1 MIIQQ
6 LDHKYFA
13 KHMFQHVT
21 CPIGIQIGNLT
32 HNNDVFGPTSDPTL
46 QPTKAPT
53 PFNVYCNDGIK
64 YKQTYDAEW
73 QYRLYITE
81 TAIVRFHTCDTL
93 KLFDMF
99 IKDEQDP
106 NTNYTWTKC
115 GSICVERAQCSETFK
130 NGTYLLQI
138 NSAHSFEMKC
148 KETNSPTTNP
158 TTAQPTKPPTDYPT
172 HNPTTAQP
180 TKPPTDYP
188 T

>member
-13 KHMFQHVT
+13 KPSPVLLVFD
-21 CPIGIQIGNLT
+21 CDRNILCNSYSYSINLSQCILYPNT
-32 HNNDVFGPTSDPTL
+32 NPNNDYSAAGPQIFCQTYVPTPTSDPTL

-115 GSICVERAQCSETFK
+115 GSICVESSQCSEILT
-130 NGTYLLQI
+130 NGTYLLHI
-138 NSAHSFEMKC
+138 
-148 KETNSPTTNP
+148 
-158 TTAQPTKPPTDYPT
+158 
-172 HNPTTAQP
+172 
-180 TKPPTDYP
+180 
-188 T
+188 